1 MEQKL
6 VAVVDSELCRG
17 CHVCVRSCP
26 LRIIA
31 IKDRLAVLT
40 GTCVGCGKC
49 IGYCPFKARR
59 LVVDGAASGGAAA
72 NGAAEQPSN

>member
-1 MEQKL
+1 MGQKL
-6 VAVVDSELCRG
+6 VAVVDPELCRG

-40 GTCVGCGKC
+40 GACVGCGKC
-49 IGYCPFKARR
+49 IGYCPVKARR
-59 LVVDGAASGGAAA
+59 LVEAGPVAGGSV
-72 NGAAEQPSN
+72 EQPSD